1 MRSWLTLC
9 AFLSLCS
16 LAGAQEQERKLVDRL
31 LRPDAS
37 LQNNAQNKKWSGGK
51 VAVDKKARV
60 SAFYFGQKAR
70 TKKYERVRGV
80 SARQFDAGQT
90 YAVSEAPSVSS
101 KPSPVNA
108 DQTYSANKT
117 VAAGPVHDAKKGTD
131 TREFAGNRPFVAQG
145 KSQKSLNQQNETLT
159 IEQVRELL
167 NKNK

>member
-1 MRSWLTLC
+1 M
-9 AFLSLCS
+9 CS
-16 LAGAQEQERKLVDRL
+16 LAAAQEQERKLVDRL

-60 SAFYFGQKAR
+60 STFYVEKKPR
-70 TKKYERVRGV
+70 TKKFERVRGV
-80 SARQFDAGQT
+80 SARQFDASQT
-90 YAVSEAPSVSS
+90 YGVSEAPSVSS

-108 DQTYSANKT
+108 DRSYSANKT
-117 VAAGPVHDAKKGTD
+117 VGARPVHDSNKETN
-131 TREFAGNRPFVAQG
+131 TQEFSGNRPFLARG
-145 KSQKSLNQQNETLT
+145 KSQKSLERQNESLT

>member
-1 MRSWLTLC
+1 VRSWLTLC

-51 VAVDKKARV
+51 VAIDKKANV
-60 SAFYFGQKAR
+60 STFYVEQKSR
-70 TKKYERVRGV
+70 TKKFERVRGV
-80 SARQFDAGQT
+80 SASSFNASQSYRVG
-90 YAVSEAPSVSS
+90 EAPGASS
-101 KPSPVNA
+101 KQVSVNA
-108 DQTYSANKT
+108 DRASATTKT
-117 VAAGPVHDAKKGTD
+117 VGARPVHDSNKETN
-131 TREFAGNRPFVAQG
+131 TQEFSGNRPFLARG
-145 KSQKSLNQQNETLT
+145 KSQKSLERQNESLT

>member
-1 MRSWLTLC
+1 VRRWLTLC
-9 AFLSLCS
+9 AFFSLCS

-37 LQNNAQNKKWSGGK
+37 LQNNAQNKKWSGSK
-51 VAVDKKARV
+51 VAVDKKASV
-60 SAFYFGQKAR
+60 STFYPGQKAR

-90 YAVSEAPSVSS
+90 YAVSEAPSASS
-101 KPSPVNA
+101 KPSA
-108 DQTYSANKT
+108 DADRSYLANKT
-117 VAAGPVHDAKKGTD
+117 VAARPVHDAKKGAE
-131 TREFAGNRPFVAQG
+131 TREFSGNQPFLARG
-145 KSQKSLNQQNETLT
+145 KSQKSLDQQNEPLT

>member
-1 MRSWLTLC
+1 VRSWLTLC
-9 AFLSLCS
+9 VFLSICS

-60 SAFYFGQKAR
+60 STFYFGQKPR

-80 SARQFDAGQT
+80 SARQFDAAQT
-90 YAVSEAPSVSS
+90 YGTNEAPGVSS
-101 KPSPVNA
+101 KPSPANA
-108 DQTYSANKT
+108 DRSYSTNKT
-117 VAAGPVHDAKKGTD
+117 VGARPARDAKKGTD
-131 TREFAGNRPFVAQG
+131 TREFSGNQPFLARG
-145 KSQKSLNQQNETLT
+145 KSQKSLNQQNEPLT